1 MILFF
6 CLGLLQ
12 DTTLSDTADVIHYQ
26 ANQIIYDLERSVII
40 LKDSSLINYK
50 DIRLTSD
57 SAYYYIE
64 TNHLEAFGQCDL
76 RQMND
81 SIKGDLLKYNIENKK
96 ALMTRGKTQIDN
108 GFLTG
113 EEIYWIDEKTVNSY
127 HGKYTTC
134 NDSPP
139 HYYFYSP
146 KMKVYLGDMVIA
158 RPIYLYIQ
166 GIPVI
171 GAPFWF
177 VPISSKRKSG
187 LLPFRIGNSSIFG
200 KYVRDFAYYLVISDY
215 ADITLQLDALEKKGI
230 MPHIE
235 TVWDYSPFSKGR
247 AYASYI
253 RDTETEQVRY
263 SIEAR
268 NRSDLFLL
276 GSSLNFDIKYVSDN
290 SYRQD
295 YAETT
300 AIWLE
305 REIISQATLT
315 RNLWGY
321 KNTFSFERRQDFT
334 DSTVSLKL
342 PYYTLSGPSSML
354 FSTVNYSIS
363 GHVSRDRLT
372 TKEDTSDVIGAN
384 LHTTP
389 TVQQNVLNLFSL
401 SPRVD
406 LDLAVFDEDS
416 AGNEWPTR
424 FGYSF
429 ITTASTNL
437 FRVFN
442 FEMLGIHG
450 VLHKVLPSISYTYT
464 PDFDHTGFPLA
475 TGIPNYVHTNSIG
488 FNLSQ
493 ELEAKIGEELKKS
506 NILRLNLGTRYDLI
520 SDSVSSIDFLVS
532 APYNPFPAPVSNF
545 SVQMTGGIDPY
556 TRDYSYNITNT
567 FGVKFDFFSLNVN
580 QSYRR
585 GGIYQIWFNGD
596 LKPTKNWSLTYSA
609 RYDWQTRSIIDY
621 TFGLVRDLHC
631 WEAMLNVNQLGDDW
645 RYDFKVR
652 IKTIPEVS
660 IGKGLLGYLF
670 E

>member
-1 MILFF
+1 MILLF

-12 DTTLSDTADVIHYQ
+12 DTTLSDTTDIIRYQ
-26 ANQIIYDLERSVII
+26 AKFITYDLENSVII
-40 LKDSSLINYK
+40 LKDSSVITYK
-50 DIRLTSD
+50 DIKLTSD
-57 SAYYYIE
+57 SARYYIE
-64 TNHLEAFGQCDL
+64 TNHLEAFGACDL

-81 SIKGDLLKYNIENKK
+81 SIKGDFLKYNIDSKK
-96 ALMTRGKTQIDN
+96 ALMTRGKTQIDK
-108 GFLTG
+108 GFLDG
-113 EEIYWIDEKTVNSY
+113 KEIYWIDEKTVNSY

-158 RPIYLYIQ
+158 RPIFLYIQ
-166 GIPVI
+166 GIPVL

-187 LLPFRIGNSSIFG
+187 LLPFRIGNSSTFG
-200 KYVRDFAYYLVISDY
+200 KYIRDFAYYLVISDY
-215 ADITLQLDALEKKGI
+215 ADITFQLDALEKKGI

-235 TVWDYSPFSKGR
+235 GVWDYAPFSKGR

-253 RDTETEQVRY
+253 RDTETEQIRY
-263 SIEAR
+263 SIETR
-268 NRSDLFLL
+268 NVSDLFLL

-305 REIISQATLT
+305 KEITSQATLT
-315 RNLWGY
+315 RTLAGY
-321 KNTFSFERRQDFT
+321 KNAISFERRQDFT
-334 DSTVSLKL
+334 DSTTSLKL

-354 FSTVNYSIS
+354 LSTVNYSIS
-363 GHVSRDRLT
+363 GHVSRDRFT
-372 TKEDTSDVIGAN
+372 SNTDTSEVIGAN
-384 LHTTP
+384 LHTAP
-389 TVQQNVLNLFSL
+389 TVQQNFFNLFSL
-401 SPRVD
+401 SPKLD
-406 LDLAVFDEDS
+406 LDLAIFDEDT
-416 AGNEWPTR
+416 AGNEWPSR

-442 FEMLGIHG
+442 FEMFGIHG
-450 VLHKVLPSISYTYT
+450 LLHKLLPSISYTYT
-464 PDFDHTGFPLA
+464 PSFDFGAFPRA
-475 TGIPNYVHTNSIG
+475 SGIPVYAHANRIG
-488 FNLSQ
+488 FGLNQ
-493 ELEAKIGEELKKS
+493 ELEAKIGDELKKS
-506 NILRLNLGTRYDLI
+506 NILRVNLNTGYDFVR
-520 SDSVSSIDFLVS
+520 DSLSSINFLAS
-532 APYNPFPAPVSNF
+532 APYNPFPKPINNF
-545 SVQMTGGIDPY
+545 SVQVTGDVDPY
-556 TRDYSYNITNT
+556 TRDYTYNITNSA
-567 FGVKFDFFSLNVN
+567 GIKFDFFSLTVS

-596 LKPTKNWSLTYSA
+596 LRPTEHWSLTYSA
-609 RYDWQTRSIIDY
+609 RYDWQTKNLIDY
-621 TFGLVRDLHC
+621 SFGLVRDLHC
-631 WEAMLNVNQLGDDW
+631 WEAMLNLNQLGDDW

>member
-1 MILFF
+1 MILLF

-12 DTTLSDTADVIHYQ
+12 DTTLSDTTDIIRYEAK
-26 ANQIIYDLERSVII
+26 QITYDLERSVII
-40 LKDSSLINYK
+40 LTDSSVITYK

-64 TNHLEAFGQCDL
+64 TNHLEAFGKCDL

-81 SIKGDLLKYNIENKK
+81 SIKGDFLRYNIESKK
-96 ALMTRGKTQIDN
+96 ALMSRGKTQIDN

-127 HGKYTTC
+127 QGKYTTC
-134 NDSPP
+134 DDSPP

-158 RPIYLYIQ
+158 RPIYLYIHD
-166 GIPVI
+166 IPVL

-187 LLPFRIGNSSIFG
+187 LLPFRIGNSRTFG
-200 KYVRDFAYYLVISDY
+200 KYIRDFAYYLVISDY
-215 ADITLQLDALEKKGI
+215 ADITLQFDALEKKGI

-235 TVWDYSPFSKGR
+235 GVWDYTPFSKGR
-247 AYASYI
+247 AYVSYI
-253 RDTETEQVRY
+253 RDTETEKIRY

-305 REIISQATLT
+305 KEITSQATLT
-315 RNLWGY
+315 RALAGY
-321 KNTFSFERRQDFT
+321 KNTISFERRQDFT

-354 FSTVNYSIS
+354 FSTINYSLS

-372 TKEDTSDVIGAN
+372 TTEDTSEVIGAN
-384 LHTTP
+384 IHTTP
-389 TVQQNVLNLFSL
+389 AVQQNIFNLFSL

-406 LDLAVFDEDS
+406 LDLATFNQDS
-416 AGNEWPTR
+416 ASNEWPTR

-429 ITTASTNL
+429 ITTASTNF

-450 VLHKVLPSISYTYT
+450 ILHKVLPSISYTYT
-464 PDFDHTGFPLA
+464 PAFDFTRFPNA
-475 TGIPNYVHTNSIG
+475 TGIPAYTHTNSIG
-488 FNLSQ
+488 LGLNQ
-493 ELEAKIGEELKKS
+493 EIEAKIGEELKKS
-506 NILRLNLGTRYDLI
+506 NILRFNLNAQYNLI
-520 SDSVSSIDFLVS
+520 RDSLSSINFLAS
-532 APYNPFPAPVSNF
+532 APYNPFPAPITSF
-545 SVQMTGGIDPY
+545 AVQVTGDIDPY
-556 TRDYSYNITNT
+556 TKDYTYNISNT
-567 FGVKFDFFSLNVN
+567 SAIKFDFFSLTVS

-596 LKPTKNWSLTYSA
+596 LKPTEHWSLNYSA
-609 RYDWQTRSIIDY
+609 RYDWQTKSIVDY
-621 TFGLVRDLHC
+621 SFGLVRDLHC
-631 WEAMLNVNQLGDDW
+631 WEATLNVNQLGDDW
-645 RYDFKVR
+645 RYDFKIR

>member
-1 MILFF
+1 MILLF

-12 DTTLSDTADVIHYQ
+12 DTTLSDTADIIRYQ
-26 ANQIIYDLERSVII
+26 AKSITYDLEESVII
-40 LKDSSLINYK
+40 LRDSSVINYQ
-50 DIRLTSD
+50 DITLFSD
-57 SAYYYIE
+57 SAHYYIE
-64 TNHLEAFGQCDL
+64 TNHLEAFGECDL
-76 RQMND
+76 RQIGD
-81 SIKGDLLKYNIENKK
+81 SIKGDFLKYNIDNKK
-96 ALMTRGKTQIDN
+96 ALMTNGRTQIDK

-113 EEIYWIDEKTVNSY
+113 DEIYWIDEKTVNSY
-127 HGKYTTC
+127 RGKYTTC
-134 NDSPP
+134 SDSPP

-166 GIPVI
+166 DIPVL

-187 LLPFRIGNSSIFG
+187 LLPFRIGNSSTFG
-200 KYVRDFAYYLVISDY
+200 KYIRDFAYYLVISHY
-215 ADITLQLDALEKKGI
+215 ADITFQLDALEKKGI

-235 TVWDYSPFSKGR
+235 GVWDFAPYTKGR

-253 RDTETEQVRY
+253 NDSETEQVRY

-268 NRSDLFLL
+268 NNSALFLL

-305 REIISQATLT
+305 KEITSQATLT
-315 RNLWGY
+315 RTLAGY
-321 KNTFSFERRQDFT
+321 KNTVSFERREDFV
-334 DSTVSLKL
+334 DSTVNLKL

-354 FSTVNYSIS
+354 LSLINYSIS
-363 GHVSRDRLT
+363 GHISRDRVT
-372 TKEDTSDVIGAN
+372 TKEDTSEVIGAN

-389 TVQQNVLNLFSL
+389 TVQQDVFGLFSL
-401 SPRVD
+401 SPKID
-406 LDLAVFDEDS
+406 LDLALFNEDT

-429 ITTASTNL
+429 TTTASTNL
-437 FRVFN
+437 FRVFSL
-442 FEMLGIHG
+442 ELLGIHG
-450 VLHKVLPSISYTYT
+450 LLHKVLPSVSYVYT
-464 PDFDHTGFPLA
+464 PEFDFAGLPSA
-475 TGIPNYVHTNSIG
+475 TGIPVYAHTNSISFG
-488 FNLSQ
+488 LNQ
-493 ELEAKIGEELKKS
+493 EVEAKIGDELKKS
-506 NILRLNLGTRYDLI
+506 NILRLNLNTTYDLI
-520 SDSVSSIDFLVS
+520 RDSLSSVNFLAS
-532 APYNPFPAPVSNF
+532 APYNPFPAPISSF
-545 SVQMTGGIDPY
+545 SVQITGNIDPY
-556 TRDYSYNITNT
+556 TKDYTYNITNT
-567 FGVKFDFFSLNVN
+567 SGIKFDFFSLTVS

-585 GGIYQIWFNGD
+585 GGTYQIWFNGD

-609 RYDWQTRSIIDY
+609 RYDWETKNLIDY
-621 TFGLVRDLHC
+621 SFGLVRDLHC
-631 WEAMLNVNQLGDDW
+631 WEAMLNLNQLGDDW

>member
-1 MILFF
+1 MILLF

-12 DTTLSDTADVIHYQ
+12 DTTLSDTTDIIRYQ
-26 ANQIIYDLERSVII
+26 ANSITYDLEKSVII
-40 LKDSSLINYK
+40 LKDSSVITYK

-57 SAYYYIE
+57 SAHYYIE
-64 TNHLEAFGQCDL
+64 TNHLEAFGECDL

-81 SIKGDLLKYNIENKK
+81 SIKGNFLKYNIENRK
-96 ALMTRGKTQIDN
+96 ALMTNGKTQIDN
-108 GFLTG
+108 GFLAG

-127 HGKYTTC
+127 QGKYTTC

-166 GIPVI
+166 DIPVL

-177 VPISSKRKSG
+177 VPISSRRKSG
-187 LLPFRIGNSSIFG
+187 LLPFRIGNSSTFG
-200 KYVRDFAYYLVISDY
+200 KYIRDFAYYLVISDY
-215 ADITLQLDALEKKGI
+215 ADITFQFDALERKGI

-235 TVWDYSPFSKGR
+235 GIWDYAPFSKGR

-253 RDTETEQVRY
+253 RDTETEQIRY
-263 SIEAR
+263 SVEAR
-268 NRSDLFLL
+268 NMSDLFLL

-305 REIISQATLT
+305 KEITSQATLT
-315 RNLWGY
+315 RTIAGY
-321 KNTFSFERRQDFT
+321 KNTISFERRQDFT
-334 DSTVSLKL
+334 DSTISLKL

-354 FSTVNYSIS
+354 LSAINYSIS
-363 GHVSRDRLT
+363 GHVSRDRFT
-372 TKEDTSDVIGAN
+372 TTQDTSEVIGAN

-389 TVQQNVLNLFSL
+389 TVQQNFFNLFSL
-401 SPRVD
+401 SPRLD
-406 LDLAVFDEDS
+406 LDLAAFNKDT

-437 FRVFN
+437 FRVFDY
-442 FEMLGIHG
+442 EILGIHG
-450 VLHKVLPSISYTYT
+450 MLHKMLPSISYTYT
-464 PDFDHTGFPLA
+464 PAFDFAGFPSA
-475 TGIPNYVHTNSIG
+475 TGIPVYAHTNRIG
-488 FNLSQ
+488 FGLNQ
-493 ELEAKIGEELKKS
+493 ELEAKIGDELKKN
-506 NILRLNLGTRYDLI
+506 NILRLNLNMGYDFI
-520 SDSVSSIDFLVS
+520 RDSLSPVTFLAS
-532 APYNPFPAPVSNF
+532 APYNPFPAPITSF
-545 SVQMTGGIDPY
+545 SIQVTGDLNPY
-556 TRDYSYNITNT
+556 TKDYTYNITNT
-567 FGVKFDFFSLNVN
+567 SGIKFDFFSLTVS

-596 LKPTKNWSLTYSA
+596 LKPTEHWSLTYSA
-609 RYDWQTRSIIDY
+609 RYDWQTKSIIDY
-621 TFGLVRDLHC
+621 SFGLVRDLHC
-631 WEAMLNVNQLGDDW
+631 WEAMLNLNQLGDDW
-645 RYDFKVR
+645 RYDFKIR

>member
-1 MILFF
+1 MILFL

-12 DTTLSDTADVIHYQ
+12 DTTLRDTTDIIRYR
-26 ANQIIYDLERSVII
+26 ANSITYDLENSVII
-40 LKDSSLINYK
+40 LKDSSVITYK
-50 DIRLTSD
+50 DIILTSD
-57 SAYYYIE
+57 SARYYIE
-64 TNHLEAFGQCDL
+64 THHLEAFGACDL

-81 SIKGDLLKYNIENKK
+81 SIKGDFLKYNIDNKK
-96 ALMTRGKTQIDN
+96 ALMTKGKTQIDN
-108 GFLTG
+108 GFLRG

-134 NDSPP
+134 SDSPP

-166 GIPVI
+166 DIPVL

-187 LLPFRIGNSSIFG
+187 LLPFRVGNSSTFG
-200 KYVRDFAYYLVISDY
+200 KYIRDFAYYLVISDY
-215 ADITLQLDALEKKGI
+215 ADITFQLDALEKKGI

-235 TVWDYSPFSKGR
+235 GIWDYAPYSKGR

-253 RDTETEQVRY
+253 RDTETEQIRY

-268 NRSDLFLL
+268 NVSDLFLL

-305 REIISQATLT
+305 KEITSQATLT
-315 RNLWGY
+315 RTLAGY
-321 KNTFSFERRQDFT
+321 KNVISFERRQDFT
-334 DSTVSLKL
+334 DSTIRMKL
-342 PYYTLSGPSSML
+342 PYYSLSGPSSML
-354 FSTVNYSIS
+354 LSAVNYNIS
-363 GHVSRDRLT
+363 GHVSRDYFTSNR
-372 TKEDTSDVIGAN
+372 DTSEVIGAN
-384 LHTTP
+384 IHTAP
-389 TVQQNVLNLFSL
+389 AVQQNFSNLFSV
-401 SPRVD
+401 SPKLD
-406 LDLAVFDEDS
+406 LDLAIFNEDT
-416 AGNEWPTR
+416 AGNEWPSR
-424 FGYSF
+424 FAYSF
-429 ITTASTNL
+429 ITTASTNF

-442 FEMLGIHG
+442 FEMFGIHG
-450 VLHKVLPSISYTYT
+450 LLHKVLPNISYTYT
-464 PDFDHTGFPLA
+464 PAYDFGALPKA
-475 TGIPNYVHTNSIG
+475 SGIPVYAHANSIG
-488 FNLSQ
+488 FGLNQ
-493 ELEAKIGEELKKS
+493 ELEAKIGDELRKS
-506 NILRLNLGTRYDLI
+506 NILRFNLSTKYDFI
-520 SDSVSSIDFLVS
+520 RDSLAFINFLVS
-532 APYNPFPAPVSNF
+532 APYNPFPAPINSF
-545 SVQMTGGIDPY
+545 SVQVTGDINPY

-567 FGVKFDFFSLNVN
+567 LGLKFDFFSLTVS

-585 GGIYQIWFNGD
+585 GGIYQIWFNGN
-596 LKPTKNWSLTYSA
+596 LQPTEHWSLNYSA
-609 RYDWQTRSIIDY
+609 RYDWQTKKLIDY
-621 TFGLVRDLHC
+621 SFGLVRDLHC

>member
-1 MILFF
+1 MIFLF

-12 DTTLSDTADVIHYQ
+12 DTTLSDTADVIRYQ
-26 ANQIIYDLERSVII
+26 AKSITYDLEKSVII
-40 LKDSSLINYK
+40 LKDSSVINYE
-50 DIRLTSD
+50 DIQLFSD
-57 SAYYYIE
+57 SAHYYIE
-64 TNHLEAFGQCDL
+64 TNHLEAFGKCDL

-81 SIKGDLLKYNIENKK
+81 SIKGDFLKYNINNKK
-96 ALMTRGKTQIDN
+96 ALMTNGKTQIDK

-113 EEIYWIDEKTVNSY
+113 DEIYWIDEKTVNSY

-134 NDSPP
+134 SDSPP

-158 RPIYLYIQ
+158 RPLYLYIQ
-166 GIPVI
+166 DIPVL

-187 LLPFRIGNSSIFG
+187 LLPFRIGNSSTFG
-200 KYVRDFAYYLVISDY
+200 KYIRDFAYYLVLSDY
-215 ADITLQLDALEKKGI
+215 ADVTFQLDALEKKGV
-230 MPHIE
+230 MPHVE
-235 TVWDYSPFSKGR
+235 GVWDFTPYSKGR

-253 RDTETEQVRY
+253 RDTETEQIRY
-263 SIEAR
+263 SVEAR
-268 NRSDLFLL
+268 NNSTLFLL

-305 REIISQATLT
+305 REITSQATLT
-315 RNLWGY
+315 RTLAGY
-321 KNTFSFERRQDFT
+321 KNTVSFERREDFT
-334 DSTVSLKL
+334 DSIVNLKL

-354 FSTVNYSIS
+354 LSAINYSVS
-363 GHVSRDRLT
+363 GHISRDRVT
-372 TKEDTSDVIGAN
+372 TNQDTSEVIGAN

-389 TVQQNVLNLFSL
+389 TVQQNVFNLFSL
-401 SPRVD
+401 SPKLD
-406 LDLAVFDEDS
+406 LDLALFNEDT

-429 ITTASTNL
+429 ATTASTNL

-442 FEMLGIHG
+442 FELLGLHG
-450 VLHKVLPSISYTYT
+450 LLHKVLPSITYTYT
-464 PDFDHTGFPLA
+464 PKFDFTGFPSA
-475 TGIPNYVHTNSIG
+475 TGIPAYGYTNSLG
-488 FNLSQ
+488 FSLNQ
-493 ELEAKIGEELKKS
+493 ELEAKIGDELKK
-506 NILRLNLGTRYDLI
+506 NNVLRLNLNTTYDLI
-520 SDSVSSIDFLVS
+520 SDSLSVISFLAS
-532 APYNPFPAPVSNF
+532 APYNPFPAPISSF
-545 SVQMTGGIDPY
+545 SVQITGNIDPY
-556 TRDYSYNITNT
+556 TRDYTYNITNT
-567 FGVKFDFFSLNVN
+567 AGIKFDFLSLNVS

-585 GGIYQIWFNGD
+585 GGTYQIWFNGD
-596 LKPTKNWSLTYSA
+596 LKPTKNWSITYSA
-609 RYDWQTRSIIDY
+609 RYDWDTKNLIDY
-621 TFGLVRDLHC
+621 SLGLVRDLHC
-631 WEAMLNVNQLGDDW
+631 WEAMMNLNQLGDDW
-645 RYDFKVR
+645 RYDFKIR